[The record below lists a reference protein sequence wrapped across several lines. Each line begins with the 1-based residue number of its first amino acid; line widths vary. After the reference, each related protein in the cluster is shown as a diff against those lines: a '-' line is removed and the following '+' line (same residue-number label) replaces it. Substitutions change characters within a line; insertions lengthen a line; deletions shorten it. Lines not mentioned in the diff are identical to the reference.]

1 MEGASSMNRDPHRIQ
16 VVVRACEVLKAF
28 QHDGEALVLSDVV
41 TRTGISKTTVF
52 RLLQSLV
59 AGGLVQ
65 RVGARAYRCQVRPLL
80 SRPFR
85 LGFAAQQD
93 SEFSSEVTRSLQ
105 HAAAR
110 ERVEMIIVN
119 NRYSAREAFRNAD
132 LLIRERVD
140 LVLEFQIYERMG
152 PVIASKFLEAGIP
165 VIAIEIPQP
174 GATYFGANNYRA
186 GLIGGKALGL
196 WAKENWDE
204 KVEQVLLLELPIAG
218 PIPQLRITGMLDG
231 LQAELPSISSSPVA
245 HLDGKGRF
253 EQVLDKVRRYLRRT
267 QLKRT
272 LVGAVNDTSALAAV
286 RGFEEAGAAH
296 LCAVMGQNATADAR
310 NELRRSGT
318 RLIGSVAYFPERYG
332 DELIPLALGILEKKP
347 APPAVFVK
355 HQLITPKNVDLV
367 YPLDPCPRGSI
378 P

>member
-1 MEGASSMNRDPHRIQ
+1 MKPDHHRIQ
-16 VVVRACEVLKAF
+16 VVLRACKVLKAF
-28 QHDGEALVLSDVV
+28 QHEGETLVLSEVV
-41 TRTGISKTTVF
+41 ARTGLSKTTVF

-65 RVGARAYRCQVRPLL
+65 RVGNRAYRCQVRPLL

-93 SEFSSEVTRSLQ
+93 SEFSREVTRSLQ
-105 HAAAR
+105 RAAAR
-110 ERVEMIIVN
+110 ERVEMITVN

-140 LVLEFQIYERMG
+140 LVLEFQIYERVA

-186 GLIGGKALGL
+186 GLIGGKALGV
-196 WAKENWDE
+196 WAKENWNGRVD
-204 KVEQVLLLELPIAG
+204 QVLLLELPIAG
-218 PIPQLRITGMLDG
+218 PVPQLRVTGMVDG
-231 LQAELPSISSSPVA
+231 LRAELPTIDATPVA
-245 HLDGKGRF
+245 HLDCKGRF
-253 EQVLDKVRRYLRRT
+253 DDVLGVVRRFLRRS

-272 LVGAVNDTSALAAV
+272 LVGAVNDTSALAVLRA
-286 RGFEEAGAAH
+286 FEEAGGAH
-296 LCAVMGQNATADAR
+296 FCAVMGQNATPDAR
-310 NELRRSGT
+310 NELRRTGT
-318 RLIGSVAYFPERYG
+318 HLIGSVAYFPESYG

-367 YPLDPCPRGSI
+367 YPLDRCAS
-378 P
+378 

>member
-41 TRTGISKTTVF
+41 TRTGLSKTTVF

-231 LQAELPSISSSPVA
+231 LRAELPSISSSPVA

-253 EQVLDKVRRYLRRT
+253 EQVLDKVRRYLRRS